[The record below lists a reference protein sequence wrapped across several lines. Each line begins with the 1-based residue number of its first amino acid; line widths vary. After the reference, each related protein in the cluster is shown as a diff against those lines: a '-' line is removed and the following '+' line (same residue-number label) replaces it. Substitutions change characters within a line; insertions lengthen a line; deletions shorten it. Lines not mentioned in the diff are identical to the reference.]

1 MLDER
6 EDRRRNVERELVF
19 GCYGAGRRGFQR
31 NRCATLWIQAGL
43 VVQLV
48 AAKRLRRG
56 SGGRVDDGRFWASIP
71 RPLRP

>member
-1 MLDER
+1 MLDETTIDDETWR
-6 EDRRRNVERELVF
+6 VVF
-19 GCYGAGRRGFQR
+19 LYGAGRRGFQR